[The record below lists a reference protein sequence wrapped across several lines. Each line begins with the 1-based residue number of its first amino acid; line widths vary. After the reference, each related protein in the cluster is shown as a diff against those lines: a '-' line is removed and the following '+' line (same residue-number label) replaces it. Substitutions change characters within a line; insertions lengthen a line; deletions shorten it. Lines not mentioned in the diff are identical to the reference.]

1 MLLDMM
7 SRHWVSIF
15 TIILFCIKLWPRK
28 RFRNTETKYFWI
40 TALSCLFL
48 VVEDALECV
57 CATDPSLR
65 FFRIL
70 LSVIGY
76 TLRSTAALSLLLV
89 VVPWNKRRLIYW
101 IPNIINFV
109 VCCTAFFTD
118 VAFGYDENYAFYR
131 GPLGYVAFI
140 VPTVYLVLILW
151 IVFKDFSEKSS
162 LEKYI
167 MPVCAVF

>member
-76 TLRSTAALSLLLV
+76 TLPRSG
-89 VVPWNKRRLIYW
+89 KCRGG
-101 IPNIINFV
+101 
-109 VCCTAFFTD
+109 
-118 VAFGYDENYAFYR
+118 GYGNPLQYSCLETLMDR
-131 GPLGYVAFI
+131 GAWRA
-140 VPTVYLVLILW
+140 TVHRVT
-151 IVFKDFSEKSS
+151 KTE
-162 LEKYI
+162 
-167 MPVCAVF
+167 AT